1 MPNRTKYY
9 EKLREK
15 RRLAREHAKKVQE
28 ERARSREMKEEKWT
42 TRNEFDLISEHRQLQ
57 RKAYIEK
64 IR

>member
-1 MPNRTKYY
+1 MPNRVKYY

-15 RRLAREHAKKVQE
+15 RRLARERAKKVQE
-28 ERARSREMKEEKWT
+28 ERKRAREVKEEKWT
-42 TRNEFDLISEHRQLQ
+42 TRNEFGLVSEHRQIQ